1 MHMEGHKIMAIAK
14 SSRMKEEMAIQI
26 LPNV

>member
-14 SSRMKEEMAIQI
+14 SSRVKEETAIQI
-26 LPNV
+26 LPKV